1 MFAKKLRGTRSV
13 LWLAL
18 LSMFV
23 GLALLPPACF
33 AQDVQVTMFGPKQ
46 YLRTTAS
53 VDVFTDNFLGVQG
66 NGTVIIQNGDGNG
79 KNLVSDL
86 MIVIN
91 GVPLADWSALMQPGY
106 KLEAPIL
113 MDQNNSVLVIILGKA
128 GSYLTIQAQAEI
140 TPDATTTQ
148 VIGIAGG
155 TASVQNHLGDTF
167 TLTIPPLALD
177 QDTPISISAL
187 PNALPSPIANNLYPG
202 AVLGP
207 EGVQFSLPVSV
218 DVTSHNPVDNPGAA
232 TLYWVEDSAHVLPLA
247 NQSAAHGQIYHFS
260 PPVAWGQPSCGD
272 MQARGEWWW
281 DEPQQTPQNLIDNY
295 NGVISLL
302 PTAQSLGCSRSVT
315 NFLLGIAQ
323 EIALETGDT
332 LRSEPAPEYMPCGP
346 YTNLMKRWEA
356 MVADAM
362 ARVTGNT
369 PINLKIIGWYTE
381 WIKEIKAREC
391 TFSVAPSLSLFVGE
405 TSQQGITA
413 TLINP
418 VGEQKSCS
426 LIDWYN
432 SNPTAVAIGNI
443 GNVCSPTGVARGVS
457 SVSAN
462 CDGLASS
469 NEAVVS
475 VCSLSGTYQGG
486 YSGQTIGC
494 VLRAPDGGCLKR
506 GPKSISGTIAIPFTQ
521 NGTSVS
527 AVIMGYTF
535 TGTNKN
541 GNVILGA
548 MVPCKSGTST
558 CPAGLN
564 GKLSSDCSTF
574 SGSFYDDRPRT
585 ITGTF
590 SLTFVSP

>member
-1 MFAKKLRGTRSV
+1 
-13 LWLAL
+13 
-18 LSMFV
+18 
-23 GLALLPPACF
+23 
-33 AQDVQVTMFGPKQ
+33 
-46 YLRTTAS
+46 
-53 VDVFTDNFLGVQG
+53 
-66 NGTVIIQNGDGNG
+66 
-79 KNLVSDL
+79 
-86 MIVIN
+86 
-91 GVPLADWSALMQPGY
+91 
-106 KLEAPIL
+106 
-113 MDQNNSVLVIILGKA
+113 
-128 GSYLTIQAQAEI
+128 
-140 TPDATTTQ
+140 
-148 VIGIAGG
+148 
-155 TASVQNHLGDTF
+155 
-167 TLTIPPLALD
+167 
-177 QDTPISISAL
+177 
-187 PNALPSPIANNLYPG
+187 
-202 AVLGP
+202 
-207 EGVQFSLPVSV
+207 
-218 DVTSHNPVDNPGAA
+218 
-232 TLYWVEDSAHVLPLA
+232 
-247 NQSAAHGQIYHFS
+247 
-260 PPVAWGQPSCGD
+260 
-272 MQARGEWWW
+272 
-281 DEPQQTPQNLIDNY
+281 
-295 NGVISLL
+295 
-302 PTAQSLGCSRSVT
+302 
-315 NFLLGIAQ
+315 
-323 EIALETGDT
+323 
-332 LRSEPAPEYMPCGP
+332 
-346 YTNLMKRWEA
+346 